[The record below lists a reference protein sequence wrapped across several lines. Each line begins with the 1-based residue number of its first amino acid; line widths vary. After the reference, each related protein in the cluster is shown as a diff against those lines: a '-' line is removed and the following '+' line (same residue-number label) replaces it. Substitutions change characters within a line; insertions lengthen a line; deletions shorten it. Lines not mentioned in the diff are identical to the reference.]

1 MPTAAQLTR
10 KEWAPYIEGVR
21 RRPRP
26 PEPPPEDH
34 RQRDQLLSRV
44 RQAAATLKSRFGARR
59 VILFGSLARERVFHG
74 DSDVDLAVEGLRG
87 EVYLTAWGVVEAA
100 IDDRSVDLVEL
111 ETASESLRSCILRSG
126 IEL

>member
-1 MPTAAQLTR
+1 
-10 KEWAPYIEGVR
+10 
-21 RRPRP
+21 
-26 PEPPPEDH
+26 
-34 RQRDQLLSRV
+34 
-44 RQAAATLKSRFGARR
+44 
-59 VILFGSLARERVFHG
+59 
-74 DSDVDLAVEGLRG
+74 VDLAVEGLRG

>member
-59 VILFGSLARERVFHG
+59 VILFGSLAHRERFHE

-87 EVYLTAWGVVEAA
+87 EAYLTAWGVVEDA
-100 IDDRSVDLVEL
+100 IRDRSVDLVEV
-111 ETASESLRSCILRSG
+111 ETATDSLRSSIQRSG
-126 IEL
+126 IVL